1 MVATLAA
8 PLAPAAK
15 APLTPNDLLALEAEH
30 GARYELVNGELKERN
45 VTSPDHGVIALNFG
59 SELRAFVRS
68 RNLGVVMT
76 GARFLLRDEPPL
88 LRIPDTAFISRVNLP
103 TGRLRGGHFQGA
115 PDLAVEVVSP
125 NDKAGELTVK
135 TADYLTAGTQQVWI
149 VEPNTRTVAVYRPG
163 GAARVY
169 SVDDT
174 LDGGDLLPGLALP
187 VGDLFEYG
195 VATTSRAE

>member
-1 MVATLAA
+1 MA
-8 PLAPAAK
+8 
-15 APLTPNDLLALEAEH
+15 
-30 GARYELVNGELKERN
+30 
-45 VTSPDHGVIALNFG
+45 SPDHGVVALNFG

-68 RNLGVVMT
+68 HSLGVVMT
-76 GARFLLRDEPPL
+76 GARFLLRDTPPL
-88 LRIPDTAFISRVNLP
+88 LRIPDTAFISRANLP
-103 TGRLRGGHFQGA
+103 TGRLRGGHFRGA

-125 NDKAGELTVK
+125 NDKAGELAVK
-135 TADYLTAGTQQVWI
+135 TADYLAAGTQQVWV

>member
-1 MVATLAA
+1 M
-8 PLAPAAK
+8 
-15 APLTPNDLLALEAEH
+15 
-30 GARYELVNGELKERN
+30 
-45 VTSPDHGVIALNFG
+45 TSPDHGVIALNFG

>member
-8 PLAPAAK
+8 LLAPAAK

-135 TADYLTAGTQQVWI
+135 TADYLTAGTQQVWV

>member
-135 TADYLTAGTQQVWI
+135 TADYLTAGTQQVWV